1 MKKIFLTFL
10 ILTLI
15 SCNELTKD
23 VENSFTSMGIK
34 LDSLNKIEE
43 SKIETY
49 FNRINSK
56 RIKKY
61 DGENSALIYYSTIKH
76 NRIVDSLIVNLK
88 LIGENEIEKKNI
100 VERFKFA
107 KTDLKYKLN
116 TITEFNTKT
125 QIDSLLKMSDDIE
138 ILPSFAIIT
147 EFQTGKL
154 NATKSAELLLKKLR
168 DKIE

>member
-1 MKKIFLTFL
+1 MPAQI
-10 ILTLI
+10 
-15 SCNELTKD
+15 
-23 VENSFTSMGIK
+23 
-34 LDSLNKIEE
+34 NK
-43 SKIETY
+43 
-49 FNRINSK
+49 
-56 RIKKY
+56 
-61 DGENSALIYYSTIKH
+61 
-76 NRIVDSLIVNLK
+76 
-88 LIGENEIEKKNI
+88 IEKKNI

-107 KTDLKYKLN
+107 KTDLKNKLN

-168 DKIE
+168 DKTE